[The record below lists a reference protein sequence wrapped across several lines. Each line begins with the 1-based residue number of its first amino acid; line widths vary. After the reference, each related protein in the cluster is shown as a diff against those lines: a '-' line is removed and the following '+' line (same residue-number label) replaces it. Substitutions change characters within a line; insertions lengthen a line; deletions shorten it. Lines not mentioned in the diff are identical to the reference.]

1 MQIRQRP
8 SGNLA
13 NIRSCFSHVEIRWN
27 DIEEYDAGRKQTWA
41 AVCSILFH
49 SADLAGGCWSSLNKK
64 KRKKP
69 NISDGNQ
76 WKATGQTI
84 DIDCRRMDFFF
95 FLIQDP
101 ERIREKLLAVLLISA
116 FYKFLQEVDCINSG
130 RESISSGSWTA
141 LTTSFDLFSFSASI
155 GLGLFGTRGDMR
167 HGPFCIFPL
176 GFFIEK
182 KMKYLESAK
191 LVVKQ
196 VRCHLK
202 LLVQVLGLD
211 ISKFKF

>member
-1 MQIRQRP
+1 
-8 SGNLA
+8 
-13 NIRSCFSHVEIRWN
+13 
-27 DIEEYDAGRKQTWA
+27 
-41 AVCSILFH
+41 
-49 SADLAGGCWSSLNKK
+49 
-64 KRKKP
+64 
-69 NISDGNQ
+69 
-76 WKATGQTI
+76 
-84 DIDCRRMDFFF
+84 MDFFF

-202 LLVQVLGLD
+202 LFSSSTWYYKVKTSVSGLNL
-211 ISKFKF
+211 KTPLRL

>member
-1 MQIRQRP
+1 
-8 SGNLA
+8 
-13 NIRSCFSHVEIRWN
+13 
-27 DIEEYDAGRKQTWA
+27 
-41 AVCSILFH
+41 
-49 SADLAGGCWSSLNKK
+49 
-64 KRKKP
+64 
-69 NISDGNQ
+69 
-76 WKATGQTI
+76 
-84 DIDCRRMDFFF
+84 MDFFF

-182 KMKYLESAK
+182 KTEIFGIRKVGRQASSMSLETFS
-191 LVVKQ
+191 
-196 VRCHLK
+196 
-202 LLVQVLGLD
+202 
-211 ISKFKF
+211 SSTWS

>member
-64 KRKKP
+64 KKGKSQKFRMEINGRPPVKP
-69 NISDGNQ
+69 SILTADV
-76 WKATGQTI
+76 WI
-84 DIDCRRMDFFF
+84 FFF

-182 KMKYLESAK
+182 KKTK
-191 LVVKQ
+191 IF
-196 VRCHLK
+196 
-202 LLVQVLGLD
+202 G
-211 ISKFKF
+211 ISKVGRQASSMSLETFSSSTWSWHFEI